1 MTARAAPETTPGVA
15 VRGLSVR
22 AGDRILV
29 SDIDLEITAGVV
41 VAVMGPSGAGKS
53 TIAAAVAGVAI
64 PGLVREGVVTPTP
77 GCRIG
82 YLPQDAAAT
91 LNPARRIG
99 AALGEL
105 AIIHGRP
112 PRGLR
117 ARRRWRAE
125 RVQQLLAQ
133 AAFPVDANHRR
144 IWPRRFPFQFSGGQR
159 TRLALAQ
166 VLACDPDVLVLDEPS
181 TGLDTVSRRLIV
193 KALDGLRSAGVAILL
208 VTHDAHVAA
217 ELGDRVLVV
226 RDGRICEN
234 PSSAADHV
242 GSPAAVE
249 LAGPPATDPPVLG
262 IGHLDVDLAGT
273 AALRQ
278 VNLAVNPGEL
288 ICLVGPSGSGKST
301 LVRAVAGLT
310 PISGGSVCVDG
321 ATLPRLSRRTPG
333 LLADVQ
339 YVPQEVRES
348 FEPDRPVIDQV
359 MRTAIRLRRQPAD
372 RARDDAL
379 RLLSRLGL
387 DESVVSRLPQGLSGG
402 QLRRAALARSVIAE
416 PRILVCD
423 EVTTGL
429 EPELIALIVD
439 VLDAERAR
447 RGAAIILAT
456 HDLRAVLPRCDRVVV
471 LDEGRITDDLPTGR
485 WDKSSPVLAE
495 LLAADGIS

>member
-1 MTARAAPETTPGVA
+1 M
-15 VRGLSVR
+15 
-22 AGDRILV
+22 
-29 SDIDLEITAGVV
+29 
-41 VAVMGPSGAGKS
+41 
-53 TIAAAVAGVAI
+53 
-64 PGLVREGVVTPTP
+64 
-77 GCRIG
+77 
-82 YLPQDAAAT
+82 
-91 LNPARRIG
+91 
-99 AALGEL
+99 
-105 AIIHGRP
+105 
-112 PRGLR
+112 
-117 ARRRWRAE
+117 
-125 RVQQLLAQ
+125 
-133 AAFPVDANHRR
+133 
-144 IWPRRFPFQFSGGQR
+144 
-159 TRLALAQ
+159 
-166 VLACDPDVLVLDEPS
+166 
-181 TGLDTVSRRLIV
+181 
-193 KALDGLRSAGVAILL
+193 
-208 VTHDAHVAA
+208 
-217 ELGDRVLVV
+217 
-226 RDGRICEN
+226 
-234 PSSAADHV
+234 
-242 GSPAAVE
+242 
-249 LAGPPATDPPVLG
+249 
-262 IGHLDVDLAGT
+262 
-273 AALRQ
+273 
-278 VNLAVNPGEL
+278 
-288 ICLVGPSGSGKST
+288 
-301 LVRAVAGLT
+301 
-310 PISGGSVCVDG
+310 
-321 ATLPRLSRRTPG
+321 
-333 LLADVQ
+333 Q